1 MNFLDDESEEW
12 SNEHFGR
19 LALYRT
25 IASVINIFLTLVV
38 IAKLFEVI

>member
-12 SNEHFGR
+12 SNKHFGR

-25 IASVINIFLTLVV
+25 VASVINILLTCVV

>member
-1 MNFLDDESEEW
+1 MNLLDDDSEMW

-25 IASVINIFLTLVV
+25 IASGINIVLTLVV

>member
-1 MNFLDDESEEW
+1 VNFIDDESEEW

-25 IASVINIFLTLVV
+25 IASVINILLTCVV